1 MKTDAQIQQ
10 DVIEELK
17 WEPSVNDAQIG
28 VSAKDG
34 IVTLSGH
41 VTSFAEKWDAESA
54 AQRVSGVK
62 ALAIEVDVSLPGSSH
77 RNDVDI
83 ARSVENILAWSTYLP
98 QDHVKVMVED
108 GWITLTGEVDWEYQ
122 KQALSGQIRYL
133 MGVKGVSD
141 NIAIRPA
148 VSSSAVKSDIEAA
161 LRRRARVNA
170 RNVSVEVHE
179 ATVTLSGTVDNWA
192 ERELA
197 RHTAWGTPGVHKVV
211 DNIAIAS

>member
-1 MKTDAQIQQ
+1 MKTDSQIQQ

-17 WEPSVNDAQIG
+17 WEQSVNDTQIG

-41 VTSFAEKWDAESA
+41 VASFAEKWNAEHA

-62 ALAIEVDVSLPGSSH
+62 ALAIEIDVSLPGSSH

-83 ARSVENILAWSTYLP
+83 ARSVENILEWNTYLP
-98 QDHVKVMVED
+98 KDHVKVMVED
-108 GWITLTGEVDWEYQ
+108 GWITLTGEVDWNYQ
-122 KQALSGQIRYL
+122 KQALSTPIRYL

-148 VSSSAVKSDIEAA
+148 VSSGAVKSDTEAA

-170 RNVSVEVHE
+170 HNVSVEVHE
-179 ATVTLSGTVDNWA
+179 ANVTLSGTVDNWS

-197 RHTAWGTPGVHKVV
+197 RHTVWGTPGVRKVV
-211 DNIAIAS
+211 DNITIAW